1 MSHCLG
7 RPNRGK
13 SWKEAAF
20 SFPGG
25 AVSLAHMF
33 GLEPWQFVAAFG
45 ITAFAGFVKGAL
57 GFAMPMIMMSAF
69 GSIMPATVA
78 LAAMILPTLITNVQ
92 QSFRDGRGAALA
104 SVRKFRLHIGMVA
117 VFICVS
123 AGFATLLPQWL
134 MYGLLGLP
142 ITGFALWQLSGR
154 PLVLHLH
161 HRRRAEA
168 FSGVIGGLYGGI
180 SGIWGPPL
188 IVYLLSIGTEKRE
201 QVRVQGV
208 VFLIGAVVLT
218 VAHLVSGLLNPQT
231 LPLSALLC
239 VPAMAGMQAGFAL
252 QDRLDVGQFR
262 RWTLVLLILTGLN
275 LVRRAFELWSL

>member
-1 MSHCLG
+1 
-7 RPNRGK
+7 
-13 SWKEAAF
+13 
-20 SFPGG
+20 
-25 AVSLAHMF
+25 MF
-33 GLEPWQFVAAFG
+33 GLEPWQIVAAFG

-78 LAAMILPTLITNVQ
+78 LPAMILPTLITNVQ
-92 QSFRDGRGAALA
+92 QAFREGRGAAVG
-104 SVRKFRLHIGMVA
+104 SIRKFRLHIAMVA
-117 VFICVS
+117 IFICVS
-123 AGFATLLPQWL
+123 AGFAALIPQWI

-142 ITGFALWQLSGR
+142 ITAFAIWQLSGR
-154 PLVLHLH
+154 PLVLNLR
-161 HRRRAEA
+161 HRRRAEGI
-168 FSGVIGGLYGGI
+168 SGVIGGLYGGI

-188 IVYLLSIGTEKRE
+188 IVYLLSIGIDKRE

-218 VAHLVSGLLNPQT
+218 AAHLVSGLLNVQT
-231 LPLSALLC
+231 LPLSLMLCLPAL
-239 VPAMAGMQAGFAL
+239 MGMKSGFAL

-275 LVRRAFELWSL
+275 LVRRAAELWSL